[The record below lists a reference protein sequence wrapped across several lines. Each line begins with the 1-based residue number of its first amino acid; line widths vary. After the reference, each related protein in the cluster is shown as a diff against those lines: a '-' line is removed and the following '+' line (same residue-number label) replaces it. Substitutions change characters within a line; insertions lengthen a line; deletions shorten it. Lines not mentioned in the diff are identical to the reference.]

1 MTWQP
6 GQPVVTAADVAEW
19 QAWKRTRKIEGQR
32 WRRQHYR
39 RIDYYPGK
47 DAQAI
52 IDSRTGHY
60 AGGDYSSVIDALVL
74 AGAAAIRRRE

>member
-6 GQPVVTAADVAEW
+6 GQPAVIAADVADW

-32 WRRQHYR
+32 YRRQHVR
-39 RIDYYPGK
+39 RIDYQPGK

-52 IDSRTGHY
+52 IDARTHRRV
-60 AGGDYSSVIDALVL
+60 GGDYSSVIDALVL
-74 AGAAAIRRRE
+74 AGAAVIRNRE